1 MNKKKIWIAVGIA
14 VVVIGIG
21 SFAVIQSKNNGGAVN
36 VPASAGAAVTNIVG
50 GGAKVEK
57 GDLKSNVYISG
68 TVEANDSRNVS
79 YMGGGLVDEVY
90 VKAGDRVTADQVLVK
105 INSDK
110 LDSELKKLMNELG
123 ISKTELNKLKQRGI
137 GDAEAAY
144 KNAQIGF
151 ENAKNAYESNQS
163 LYKSGAIS
171 SDELSKSKQQYDV
184 AKLSL
189 DNAQV
194 AYNQAKAQVDIKI
207 SEQRLQSS
215 NITIADLQ
223 KDIDKTVIKT
233 PIAGTVTSVNAK
245 AGEVLPNN
253 GILLT
258 IEDLDKKIV
267 KAYVSENEINKIALG
282 QKVRIT
288 GNSIKGKTFEGS
300 VSYIAPGTIRQEG
313 SKNVKVE
320 VKIALNENVPELR
333 PGFNVNLE
341 IVTAERNGVLMVPF
355 EAIGTESDGRKYV
368 NVIEGGVGKK
378 DSTTKKVY
386 ITTGV
391 EGDISVEVIS
401 GDLKEGQALE
411 VLTN

>member
-1 MNKKKIWIAVGIA
+1 MNKKKIWIAVGIV

-21 SFAVIQSKNNGGAVN
+21 SFAVIQANNNGGGVKA
-36 VPASAGAAVTNIVG
+36 PAAAVTATDIV

-68 TVEANDSRNVS
+68 TVEANDSRNIS

-144 KNAQIGF
+144 KNAQISF

-171 SDELSKSKQQYDV
+171 SDELSRSKQQYDV

-207 SEQRLQSS
+207 SEQDFS
-215 NITIADLQ
+215 
-223 KDIDKTVIKT
+223 
-233 PIAGTVTSVNAK
+233 
-245 AGEVLPNN
+245 
-253 GILLT
+253 LLT
-258 IEDLDKKIV
+258 L
-267 KAYVSENEINKIALG
+267 
-282 QKVRIT
+282 
-288 GNSIKGKTFEGS
+288 
-300 VSYIAPGTIRQEG
+300 P
-313 SKNVKVE
+313 
-320 VKIALNENVPELR
+320 
-333 PGFNVNLE
+333 
-341 IVTAERNGVLMVPF
+341 
-355 EAIGTESDGRKYV
+355 
-368 NVIEGGVGKK
+368 
-378 DSTTKKVY
+378 
-386 ITTGV
+386 
-391 EGDISVEVIS
+391 
-401 GDLKEGQALE
+401 
-411 VLTN
+411 

>member
-1 MNKKKIWIAVGIA
+1 MNKKKIWIAVGIV

-21 SFAVIQSKNNGGAVN
+21 SFAVIQANNNGGGVKA
-36 VPASAGAAVTNIVG
+36 PAAAVTATDIV

-68 TVEANDSRNVS
+68 TVEANDSRNIS

-144 KNAQIGF
+144 KNAQISF

-171 SDELSKSKQQYDV
+171 SDELSRSKQQYDV

-223 KDIDKTVIKT
+223 KDIEKTVVKT

-267 KAYVSENEINKIALG
+267 KAYVSENEINRISLG

-355 EAIGTESDGRKYV
+355 EAIGTETDGRKYV
-368 NVIEGGVGKK
+368 NVIEGEAGKK
-378 DSTTKKVY
+378 GSSVKKVY

-391 EGDISVEVIS
+391 EGDIAVEVIS

>member
-1 MNKKKIWIAVGIA
+1 MNKKKIWIAVGIV

-21 SFAVIQSKNNGGAVN
+21 SFAVIQANNNGGGVKA
-36 VPASAGAAVTNIVG
+36 PAAAVTATDIV

-68 TVEANDSRNVS
+68 TVEANDSRNIS

-144 KNAQIGF
+144 KNAQISF

-171 SDELSKSKQQYDV
+171 SDELSRSKQQYDV

-223 KDIDKTVIKT
+223 KDIEKTVVKT

-267 KAYVSENEINKIALG
+267 KAYVSENEINRISLG

-355 EAIGTESDGRKYV
+355 EAIGTETDGRKYV
-368 NVIEGGVGKK
+368 NVIEDEAGKK
-378 DSTTKKVY
+378 GSSVKKVY

-391 EGDISVEVIS
+391 EGDIAVEVIS

>member
-1 MNKKKIWIAVGIA
+1 MNKKKIWIAVGIV

-21 SFAVIQSKNNGGAVN
+21 SFAVIQANNNGGGVKA
-36 VPASAGAAVTNIVG
+36 PAAAVMATDIV

-68 TVEANDSRNVS
+68 TVEANDSRNIS

-144 KNAQIGF
+144 KNAQISF

-171 SDELSKSKQQYDV
+171 SDELSRSKQQYDV

-223 KDIDKTVIKT
+223 KDIEKTVVKT

-267 KAYVSENEINKIALG
+267 KAYVSENEINRISLG

-341 IVTAERNGVLMVPF
+341 IVTVERNGVLMVPF
-355 EAIGTESDGRKYV
+355 EAIGTETDGRKYV
-368 NVIEGGVGKK
+368 NVIEGEAGKK
-378 DSTTKKVY
+378 GSSVKKVY

-391 EGDISVEVIS
+391 EGDIAVEVIS